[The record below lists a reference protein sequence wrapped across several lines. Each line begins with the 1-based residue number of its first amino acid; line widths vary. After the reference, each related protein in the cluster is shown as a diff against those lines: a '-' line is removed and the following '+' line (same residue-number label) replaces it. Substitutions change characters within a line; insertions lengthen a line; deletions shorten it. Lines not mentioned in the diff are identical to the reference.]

1 MPSKI
6 NLDEK
11 LIITEYL
18 NGKSSL
24 VLCKEFNVSK
34 PTILKILKENNVTR
48 KRDRCKSLDIKKF
61 GEKYIIDRSC
71 PKCGGVINV
80 TSNHPTITC
89 RNYFN
94 SVNKNSLCKKCSLDQ
109 QVGEGNSF
117 YGKKHTKETK
127 KQISKSRKGKAMGK
141 NNSMSNPNHRK
152 KTTEAIRKKWANGEM
167 EHVRKIFSE
176 KLKETRKLGKIK
188 SVIRSKIEKDIIKEI
203 KYMGYKV
210 DHSLRVETKI
220 YDIYIPKLNLV
231 IEFNGDYWHCN
242 PKKYEPDYY
251 HQVKKKTA
259 KELWE
264 YDKNKIDLVIEKGYN
279 LEVVWESDYKSD
291 KTIINK
297 LIKKYD
303 RK

>member
-1 MPSKI
+1 MGKRI
-6 NLDEK
+6 ELDEE
-11 LIITEYL
+11 LIIKEYL
-18 NGKSSL
+18 GGKSSL
-24 VLCKEFNVSK
+24 ILCKEFGVSK

-48 KRDRCKSLDIKKF
+48 KRDRCKSLDIKKV
-61 GEKYIIDRSC
+61 GKKYVIERRC
-71 PKCGGVINV
+71 PKCDNSVKV
-80 TSNHPTITC
+80 TSNNPTITC

-94 SVNKNSLCKKCSLDQ
+94 LVNKKSLCKKCSLDQ
-109 QVGEGNSF
+109 QVGKGNSF

-127 KQISKSRKGKAMGK
+127 EQISKSRKGKATGDK
-141 NNSMSNPNHRK
+141 NAMANAEHKK
-152 KTTEAIRKKWANGEM
+152 KTTEAIRKKWTNGEM

-176 KLKETRKLGKIK
+176 TLKKTRKLGKIK
-188 SVIRSKIEKDIIKEI
+188 SVIRSKIEKVIIKEI
-203 KYMGYKV
+203 KNLGYNV
-210 DHSLRVETKI
+210 EHSLRVETKI

-242 PKKYEPDYY
+242 PKKYNPDYY
-251 HQVKKKTA
+251 HQVKQKTA

-264 YDKNKIDLVIEKGYN
+264 YDKNKIDLIKEKGYN

-303 RK
+303 TK